1 MTLCSGDTA
10 ATYKLV
16 GICLEYDTIFDEPY
30 ATTIDELCSGTASV
44 PYTYGTSIHYQK
56 LSKQDITWKTDVSNL
71 SVHSL

>member
-10 ATYKLV
+10 ATYKLA

-44 PYTYGTSIHYQK
+44 PYT
-56 LSKQDITWKTDVSNL
+56 
-71 SVHSL
+71 